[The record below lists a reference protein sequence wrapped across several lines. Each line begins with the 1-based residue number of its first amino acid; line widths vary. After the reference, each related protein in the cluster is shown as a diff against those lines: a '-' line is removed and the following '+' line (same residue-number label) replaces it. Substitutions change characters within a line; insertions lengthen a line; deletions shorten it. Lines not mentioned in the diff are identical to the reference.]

1 MGNVLYNRGLLNALI
16 LAEAIREAQAATGKS
31 VITGADMRDGL
42 EAINLTEERLTELG
56 LHNFTGAVVGS
67 CDDHEGAGSI
77 FIQQW
82 TGSDWERTTDLIE
95 PMTDVVRPM
104 LLEAAESYVS
114 DKPEWQTQT
123 CG

>member
-1 MGNVLYNRGLLNALI
+1 
-16 LAEAIREAQAATGKS
+16 
-31 VITGADMRDGL
+31 MRDGL